1 MLTAPLTPAAT
12 QGQCSTDV
20 MTLATTAQSVVPT
33 TKTYGQYQDSLAVR
47 PQPGHLVTLQ
57 VIDHAGEVRLP
68 AGGHGDVVDGV
79 DELRGGGEC
88 YECDQVVLQ
97 R

>member
-1 MLTAPLTPAAT
+1 M
-12 QGQCSTDV
+12 
-20 MTLATTAQSVVPT
+20 
-33 TKTYGQYQDSLAVR
+33 
-47 PQPGHLVTLQ
+47 TLQ

>member
-1 MLTAPLTPAAT
+1 MELP
-12 QGQCSTDV
+12 G
-20 MTLATTAQSVVPT
+20 VVPIVRDRHPGVVGDHVVV
-33 TKTYGQYQDSLAVR
+33 YGQDSLAVR

-68 AGGHGDVVDGV
+68 AGSHGDVVDGV

-88 YECDQVVLQ
+88 YECDQVVL
-97 R
+97 